1 MISVRGIMKLVY
13 LVINQTRGRGMQGF
27 DNRSGHPMDAARA
40 CEDLKLSTTE
50 EQVITCADV
59 S

>member
-1 MISVRGIMKLVY
+1 
-13 LVINQTRGRGMQGF
+13 MQGF
-27 DNRSGHPMDAARA
+27 DNRSGRPMDAARA
-40 CEDLKLSTTE
+40 CEDSKLSTTE